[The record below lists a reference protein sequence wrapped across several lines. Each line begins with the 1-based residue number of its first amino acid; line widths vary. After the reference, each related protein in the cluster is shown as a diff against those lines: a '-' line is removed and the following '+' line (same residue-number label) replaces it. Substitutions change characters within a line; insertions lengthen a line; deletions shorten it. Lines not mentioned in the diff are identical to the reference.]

1 VGVLSSWY
9 YFLLGFEYV
18 VDCGYGCCEVFCC
31 EVFYGVDVVVE
42 ASGSLLELSEPAF
55 YPVPLAEVAYSQPP

>member
-1 VGVLSSWY
+1 M
-9 YFLLGFEYV
+9 LL
-18 VDCGYGCCEVFCC
+18 DRGYGCC

-55 YPVPLAEVAYSQPP
+55 YPVPLAEVAYSRPP